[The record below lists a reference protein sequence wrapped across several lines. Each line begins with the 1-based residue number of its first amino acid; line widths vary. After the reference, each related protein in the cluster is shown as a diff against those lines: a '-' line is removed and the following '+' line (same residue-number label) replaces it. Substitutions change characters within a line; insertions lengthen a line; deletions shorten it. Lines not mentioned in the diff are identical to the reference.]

1 MPAEHQVMVV
11 GQIARDIVL
20 QVDSIPAAGSAAP
33 ATQRLEML
41 GGKGANQALGL
52 VQLGLRVSLLSA
64 VGDDPAGEWLLGHA
78 AADGIDT
85 TWVARRPGAKS
96 GLIVSAVGPDGWR
109 YVESLPAQVLVSPG
123 DVALAEPAIRKADTM
138 VIQLQQPGEP
148 WPTSADGRTC
158 GHAART
164 RTVRDQCPPA
174 RPGIPVPWLPQRSD
188 AVAFGTDLEGFC
200 GGEGGFGQRARGGMG
215 PPAAPE
221 LFGVGQHAS
230 DRDRGQQPC
239 AVAGRQRVA
248 SLEVQA
254 EPGPAAPGQCGGLVP
269 VGGGAV
275 RGGGGLPGSARLGL
289 SGVGDS
295 AQACPCL
302 APAARSRA
310 RTSSRTRRARG
321 QASVTE
327 GPARPGYEV
336 KE

>member
-1 MPAEHQVMVV
+1 MVV

-85 TWVARRPGAKS
+85 TWVARRPGAES

-148 WPTSADGRTC
+148 WPISADGRTC

-174 RPGIPVPWLPQRSD
+174 RPGIPVPWLPRRSD
-188 AVAFGTDLEGFC
+188 AVAFGTDLVGFC
-200 GGEGGFGQRARGGMG
+200 GGEGGFGQRGRV
-215 PPAAPE
+215 
-221 LFGVGQHAS
+221 VGW
-230 DRDRGQQPC
+230 DRQQP
-239 AVAGRQRVA
+239 QN
-248 SLEVQA
+248 S
-254 EPGPAAPGQCGGLVP
+254 
-269 VGGGAV
+269 
-275 RGGGGLPGSARLGL
+275 SA
-289 SGVGDS
+289 
-295 AQACPCL
+295 
-302 APAARSRA
+302 
-310 RTSSRTRRARG
+310 
-321 QASVTE
+321 
-327 GPARPGYEV
+327 
-336 KE
+336 